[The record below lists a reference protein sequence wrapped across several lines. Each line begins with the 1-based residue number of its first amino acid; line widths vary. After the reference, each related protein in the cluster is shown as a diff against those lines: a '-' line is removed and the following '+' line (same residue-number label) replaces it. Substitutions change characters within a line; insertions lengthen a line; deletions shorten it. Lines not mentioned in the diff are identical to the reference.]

1 MRLPKLN
8 NRVARER
15 AYHFEL
21 GINRWL
27 KNSLAFPDSASASTW
42 RSIGPTGLALS
53 VALFGGII
61 WVLADL
67 GLINATEPTVLSY
80 VLLILVSLVMAIGIS
95 WSHVRRRVTGQSDI
109 DDLET

>member
-1 MRLPKLN
+1 M
-8 NRVARER
+8 
-15 AYHFEL
+15 
-21 GINRWL
+21 
-27 KNSLAFPDSASASTW
+27 
-42 RSIGPTGLALS
+42 
-53 VALFGGII
+53 ALFGGII
-61 WVLADL
+61 WVLVDL